1 MSGINYGKGQG
12 DLKNWLIEESQFD
25 TRYLGKFEAIF
36 AQGNGYLGVR
46 NALEE
51 RYVEETR
58 DTFITGTFNKA
69 GEDEVTELPNIPDVT
84 AITIKIDGYRLN
96 LEAGERKEYSRVLNL
111 KNGETVRRF
120 VWESPSGTVVTAAFR
135 RIVSR
140 ADEHVIAE
148 QFTLTCDRDAK
159 LVIETGIHAD
169 VTNQGAMHFKNLK
182 RRVYDGTYMQL
193 LAETTQSGVVAAVHS
208 ACRLSREAKSI
219 PVMGRRNIDL
229 RYILEIP
236 AGEEFCFEKISAL
249 HSSRDLIYEKRTQGL
264 EAGGAD
270 AEGGYDTEG
279 GHDAEGGF
287 DTEDALKTDGMACLK
302 EAFSKGYDRV
312 KEESAEAWARFWDCQ
327 GVTIAGETPGK
338 ADFDQLAMRFAQ
350 YHLEIM
356 VKKDD
361 NRVGIGAKALT
372 GEGYKGHSF
381 WDTEMFIL
389 PYFIMTEPETA
400 RTLLEYRY
408 QNLYGARKKAREN
421 GWKGAMYPWECAWID
436 DGEVTPLY
444 VGADVVTGKVQ
455 KCLTGLIEHHISAD
469 IAYAVWQYYE
479 MTGDQ
484 DYMDRYGYEMILDTA
499 VFWADRLE
507 YQPEKDRYEILDV
520 IGPDE
525 YKEHVDNN
533 AYTNYMAD
541 FNMQLAERVMETL
554 TEKGGET
561 AERLAEQFHF
571 GELKE
576 TLAKRRAKLY
586 LPKPNEAGIVPQT
599 DQYMEL
605 TPIDLSGYKNSGTV
619 LGIHEDYNMEQLGK
633 LMVSKQ
639 SDTVMLDFVLPDL
652 FPREVKEKNFDFYE
666 DKTLHD
672 SSLSRCVHAVLA
684 NDYGKKE
691 MAARLYE
698 GALKTDLGPNMKSS
712 DEGIHSA
719 SIGGIWL
726 STVMGFGGVRI
737 RRGKLVI
744 NPSLPGGWNCLEFVL
759 YWQGNRLS
767 VKAENDRVTIGNGG
781 CCPVAVTVWGQEY
794 TIPAGESCCVPGKC
808 GSLKQDAPGNFKYRG
823 IIFDLDGVICHTD
836 KYHYQAW
843 KAVADELGVYF
854 DETINNRLR
863 GVSRR
868 ESFEIILERYDG
880 VMDEAEKT
888 NWLEKK
894 NDIYR
899 QLLERMTEADLAEE
913 TKRTLA
919 ELKARGILLAI
930 GSSSKNA
937 GLILDHLGLGD
948 FFDAVSDGNIITYSK
963 PHPEV
968 FEKAAAMLGLTGGD
982 CLVVEDAVA
991 GLQAAKAGGMDCA
1004 AIGDA
1009 GESELADYRL
1019 RTFSDLLDCVERNI

>member
-1 MSGINYGKGQG
+1 MSRINYEKGQG
-12 DLKNWLIEESQFD
+12 GLKNWLIEESGFD

-36 AQGNGYLGVR
+36 AQGNGYLGIR

-84 AITIKIDGYRLN
+84 AITIRIDGYRLN
-96 LEAGERKEYSRVLNL
+96 LEAGKWKEHSRVLNL
-111 KNGETVRRF
+111 RNGETVREF
-120 VWESPSGTVVTAAFR
+120 KWECPSNAVVTARFK

-140 ADEHVIAE
+140 VDEHVLAE

-193 LAETTQSGVVAAVHS
+193 LAETTESGVLAAIHS
-208 ACRLSREAKSI
+208 SCKMNREAKSI
-219 PVMGRRNIDL
+219 PVMGRRNIDM
-229 RYILEIP
+229 RYMLEISE
-236 AGEEFCFEKISAL
+236 GEEFCFEKISAF
-249 HSSRDLIYEKRTQGL
+249 HSSRDLAYEEKIKQCGNEAFDL
-264 EAGGAD
+264 E
-270 AEGGYDTEG
+270 E
-279 GHDAEGGF
+279 
-287 DTEDALKTDGMACLK
+287 ALKSDGMACLR
-302 EAFSKGYDRV
+302 AACLKGYDRV
-312 KEESAEAWARFWDCQ
+312 KEASAEAWAEFWNRQ
-327 GVTIAGETPGK
+327 GVVISGGSSEKAG
-338 ADFDQLAMRFAQ
+338 FDQLAMRFAQ

-381 WDTEMFIL
+381 WDTELFIL

-408 QNLYGARKKAREN
+408 RNLCGARKKAQEN

-444 VGADVVTGKVQ
+444 IGADVVTGKVQ

-479 MTGDQ
+479 VTGDQ
-484 DYMDRYGYEMILDTA
+484 DYMDRCGYEMILDTA

-507 YQPEKDRYEILDV
+507 WKPENGRYEILDV

-541 FNMQLAERVMETL
+541 FNMQLAERIMEML
-554 TEKGGET
+554 DEKGGET
-561 AERLAEQFHF
+561 AKRLDKQFGFSEFKEILAE
-571 GELKE
+571 
-576 TLAKRRAKLY
+576 RRAKLY
-586 LPKPNEAGIVPQT
+586 LPKPNEMGIVPQT
-599 DQYMEL
+599 DQYMHL

-619 LGIHEDYNMEQLGK
+619 LGIHEDYNMDQLGK

-652 FPREVKEKNFDFYE
+652 FTQEVKEKNFDFYE

-737 RRGKLVI
+737 RHGKLVI
-744 NPSLPGGWNCLEFVL
+744 NPSLPKEWKRLEFVL
-759 YWQGNRLS
+759 YWQGNRLA
-767 VKAENDRVTIGNGG
+767 VKADHDGVRVVNEGG
-781 CCPVAVTVWGQEY
+781 GPAAVTVLGQEY
-794 TIPAGESCCVPGKC
+794 TVPAGEVCCAAGTTDSGIQYK
-808 GSLKQDAPGNFKYRG
+808 G

-843 KAVADELGVYF
+843 KAVADELGIYF
-854 DETINNRLR
+854 DEAVNNRLR
-863 GVSRR
+863 GVSRG

-880 VMDEAEKT
+880 TMDEKEKAC
-888 NWLEKK
+888 WLEKK
-894 NDIYR
+894 NGIYR
-899 QLLERMTEADLAEE
+899 QLLEKMTEADLADE
-913 TKRTLA
+913 TKRTLI
-919 ELKARGILLAI
+919 ELKERGILLAI

-937 GLILDHLGLGD
+937 GLILDHLGLGN
-948 FFDAVSDGNIITYSK
+948 FFDAVSDGNGITFSK

-968 FEKAAAMLGLTGGD
+968 FEKAAAMLGLDGRD

-1009 GESELADYRL
+1009 RRSDLADYRL
-1019 RTFSDLLDCVERNI
+1019 ETFSDLLEYAVRDSSCVDQNI

>member
-1 MSGINYGKGQG
+1 MSGINYEKGQG
-12 DLKNWLIEESQFD
+12 DLKNWLIEESEFD
-25 TRYLGKFEAIF
+25 TRHLGKFEAIF

-84 AITIKIDGYRLN
+84 AVDIKIDGYRLN
-96 LEAGERKEYSRVLNL
+96 LEAGELKEYSRVLNL
-111 KNGETVRRF
+111 RNGETVREF
-120 VWESPSGTVVTAAFR
+120 CWVCPSGAVVNATFK

-140 ADEHVIAE
+140 ENEHVLGE
-148 QFTLTCDRDAK
+148 HFTITCDRDANI
-159 LVIETGIHAD
+159 VIETGIHAD

-193 LAETTQSGVVAAVHS
+193 LAETTESGVLAAIHS
-208 ACRLSREAKSI
+208 ACRINRDAKSI

-229 RYILEIP
+229 RYTVELP
-236 AGEEFCFEKISAL
+236 AGEALDFEKISAI
-249 HSSRDLIYEKRTQGL
+249 HSSRDL
-264 EAGGAD
+264 A
-270 AEGGYDTEG
+270 YDGRVKE
-279 GHDAEGGF
+279 
-287 DTEDALKTDGMACLK
+287 DTLKSDGMECVK
-302 EAFSKGYDRV
+302 EAFFKGYDRV
-312 KEESAEAWARFWDCQ
+312 KEESADVWARFWDRQ
-327 GVTIAGETPGK
+327 GVVISGTSPESANF
-338 ADFDQLAMRFAQ
+338 AQLAMRFAQ

-389 PYFIMTEPETA
+389 PYFIMTEPDTA

-408 QNLYGARKKAREN
+408 YNLCGARKKAREN

-444 VGADVVTGKVQ
+444 VGTDVVTGKVQ

-479 MTGDQ
+479 VTGDQ

-507 YQPEKDRYEILDV
+507 YQPDKDRYEILDV

-541 FNMQLAERVMETL
+541 YNMKLAEQIMESL
-554 TEKGGET
+554 QANGGET
-561 AERLAEQFHF
+561 AKRLEGQFHF
-571 GELKE
+571 SELME
-576 TLAKRRAKLY
+576 LLEERRAKLY
-586 LPKPNEAGIVPQT
+586 LPKPNEDGIVPQT
-599 DQYMEL
+599 DQYMSL
-605 TPIDLSGYKNSGTV
+605 TPIDLSGYKNSGEV

-652 FPREVKEKNFDFYE
+652 FTQEVREKNFDFYE

-672 SSLSRCVHAVLA
+672 SSLSRCVHTVLA

-691 MAARLYE
+691 MAARLYD
-698 GALKTDLGPNMKSS
+698 GAIKTDLGPNMKSS
-712 DEGIHSA
+712 NEGIHSA

-726 STVMGFGGVRI
+726 ATVMGFGGVRI
-737 RRGKLVI
+737 RGGRLVI
-744 NPSLPGGWNCLEFVL
+744 NPSLPKGWNCLEFVL
-759 YWQGNRLS
+759 YWQGKRLS
-767 VKAENDRVTIGNGG
+767 VKAGNGFVELSNEG
-781 CCPVAVTVWGQEY
+781 GGPASVTVWGQES
-794 TIPAGESCCVPGKC
+794 IVADGGKC
-808 GSLKQDAPGNFKYRG
+808 RVQKPAIRSKYQC

-843 KAVADELGVYF
+843 KTVADELGIYF

-863 GVSRR
+863 GVSRK
-868 ESFEIILERYDG
+868 ESLEIILERYDG
-880 VMDEAEKT
+880 VMAEETKEHY
-888 NWLEKK
+888 LEKK
-894 NDIYR
+894 NEIYR
-899 QLLERMTEADLAEE
+899 RLLEKMTEADLADE
-913 TKRTLA
+913 TKRTLKA
-919 ELKARGILLAI
+919 LKERGFLLAI

-937 GLILDHLGLGD
+937 GMILDHLGLGD
-948 FFDAVSDGNIITYSK
+948 FFDAVSDGNVITHSK
-963 PHPEV
+963 PDPEV
-968 FEKAAAMLGLTGGD
+968 FLRAADMVHTESGS

-1019 RTFSDLLDCVERNI
+1019 RRFSDLLDCVVQCKEV